1 MIQITQATA
10 PKTEMPPW
18 QQNPHAIQKRFSAQV
33 VAGVAAKLRQNSSQ
47 LYLLDGSASWMDEYH
62 VYIYFDVQDTL
73 AEIRYAVMGQ
83 LNNEHLSIRR
93 VEKI

>member
-1 MIQITQATA
+1 MKPPTA

-18 QQNPHAIQKRFSAQV
+18 QQNSHAIQKRFSAQV
-33 VAGVAAKLRQNSSQ
+33 IADVAAKLRQNPSHIH
-47 LYLLDGSASWMDEYH
+47 LYDGSASWMDKDH

-83 LNNEHLSIRR
+83 LNNERLSIRR